1 MIGMQIISHGE
12 LSQGIVHSLQMIIGE
27 TQQMA
32 FDTLAENEEVDS
44 FRQKI
49 LDQSRK
55 LDRRHGVLVFVDMFG
70 ATPYN

>member
-44 FRQKI
+44 FRQKNFRSKS
-49 LDQSRK
+49 QA
-55 LDRRHGVLVFVDMFG
+55 G
-70 ATPYN
+70 